1 MLTTLDSN
9 QLWNKKSPWLKRK
22 GNGELIMTKLFST
35 DEQVG
40 F

>member
-9 QLWNKKSPWLKRK
+9 QWLNKKFPWLKRK
-22 GNGELIMTKLFST
+22 GDVELIMTKLLSD
-35 DEQVG
+35 DEQVE